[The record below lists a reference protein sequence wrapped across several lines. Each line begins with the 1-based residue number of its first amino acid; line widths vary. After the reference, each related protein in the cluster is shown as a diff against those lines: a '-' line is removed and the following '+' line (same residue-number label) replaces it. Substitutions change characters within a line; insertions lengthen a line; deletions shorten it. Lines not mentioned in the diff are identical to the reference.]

1 LEKNAT
7 KEILAV
13 IGLKNRPSLSKKSQ
27 GKRYYTTTTPSAGE
41 YTMYVEIKKIG
52 MVEETSKIALEEV
65 ADMLEIAVGVLQS
78 LVFKILDECAKNPI
92 LCESYVQEL
101 AKSRDTRNLALEST
115 VTIKNQFTGKL
126 NYTPPTGL
134 LQNIFS
140 PDNLTELGN
149 STEQNDWLSYFKN
162 IGDLTSQIEVQSTA
176 TCDTQLSIQKGKDA
190 FLKSKRVGSAVGLS
204 LTALSATANLLGNS
218 STLDASL
225 DNARHNFSRIE
236 EFGSFD
242 SNESSQDRLVEHQ
255 SAKF

>member
-1 LEKNAT
+1 
-7 KEILAV
+7 
-13 IGLKNRPSLSKKSQ
+13 
-27 GKRYYTTTTPSAGE
+27 
-41 YTMYVEIKKIG
+41 
-52 MVEETSKIALEEV
+52 
-65 ADMLEIAVGVLQS
+65 MLEIAVGVPQS
-78 LVFKILDECAKNPI
+78 LAFKILDECAKNST
-92 LCESYVQEL
+92 LCEFYVQEL
-101 AKSRDTRNLALEST
+101 AKSSDTRNLALEST
-115 VTIKNQFTGKL
+115 VTIKNQFTGKF

-162 IGDLTSQIEVQSTA
+162 IGDLTPQIEVQSTA
-176 TCDTQLSIQKGKDA
+176 TCDNLLSIQKGKDA

-204 LTALSATANLLGNS
+204 LTATANLLGNS